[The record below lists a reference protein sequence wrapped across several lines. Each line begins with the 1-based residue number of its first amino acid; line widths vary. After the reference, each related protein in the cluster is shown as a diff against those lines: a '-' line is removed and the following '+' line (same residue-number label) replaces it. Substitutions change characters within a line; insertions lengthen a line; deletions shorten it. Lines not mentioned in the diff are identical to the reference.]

1 MSTEARAGSSPICP
15 DRSGLGDDDGTHA
28 RIVAAM
34 LAFAALAGMAGS
46 TRSAYMSLRS
56 ESFIANP
63 SGSEA
68 LATRMRQKRA
78 CAKTRYL

>member
-46 TRSAYMSLRS
+46 TRSAYMSLR
-56 ESFIANP
+56 
-63 SGSEA
+63 
-68 LATRMRQKRA
+68 
-78 CAKTRYL
+78 